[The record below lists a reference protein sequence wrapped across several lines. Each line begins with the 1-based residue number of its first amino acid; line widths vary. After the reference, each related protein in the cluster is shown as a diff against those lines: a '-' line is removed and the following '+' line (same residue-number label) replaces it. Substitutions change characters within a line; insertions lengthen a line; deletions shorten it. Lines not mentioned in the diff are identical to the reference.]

1 MDAHP
6 GTVMREAAR
15 DRSSDAAAGA
25 SHQNDLASEITKIH
39 ETPPI
44 DAIPGTI
51 AGLGGLTEV
60 TTHPTWMRRDIDAA
74 LAVCGDLLRGLDACL
89 PAIAAAIRAAS
100 PRFAIVCG
108 RGSSGHAGTF
118 LRYLLGLRGGL
129 IAADASPSILTVH
142 RAAPAMTGALFV
154 VLSQSGRSP
163 DLVATAAAAR
173 ETGATTLA
181 IVNDPVSPAALACAH
196 VLPIL
201 AGPERAVAA
210 TKTVINTLA
219 AGAALVAAL
228 AGDRMLGDAVAA
240 LPSRLADAL
249 TLAWDGWSDA
259 LVDAPVAYVLAR
271 GPALAIAQELALKL
285 GECVGLPAL
294 AYSTAEFRHGPR
306 AALAPG
312 MPVLV
317 LHSDDASAADTA
329 TLAEE
334 LRAAGNRVFVTGADL
349 RAPPAADALIDPIA
363 LLVPGYGAIERAAR
377 LRGRDPDAP
386 PGLSKVTRTL

>member
-1 MDAHP
+1 M
-6 GTVMREAAR
+6 T
-15 DRSSDAAAGA
+15 S
-25 SHQNDLASEITKIH
+25 Q
-39 ETPPI
+39 
-44 DAIPGTI
+44 
-51 AGLGGLTEV
+51 
-60 TTHPTWMRRDIDAA
+60 PTWMRRDIDAA
-74 LAVCGDLLRGLDACL
+74 STACADLLRGLGTCL
-89 PAIAAAIRAAS
+89 PAIAGAIRAAS

-129 IAADASPSILTVH
+129 IAAEASPSILTVH
-142 RAAPAMTGALFV
+142 HAAPAMAGALFV

-173 ETGATTLA
+173 AAGATTLA
-181 IVNDPVSPAALACAH
+181 IVNDPDSPAAQACAH

-210 TKTVINTLA
+210 TKTVINTLV
-219 AGAALVAAL
+219 AGGALVAEL
-228 AGDRMLGDAVAA
+228 AGDRPLRDALGA
-240 LPSRLADAL
+240 LPERLATAR

-259 LVDAPVAYVLAR
+259 LVAAPVAYVLAR

-285 GECVGLPAL
+285 GECIGLPAL

-317 LHSDDASAADTA
+317 LHSEDASAADTA
-329 TLAEE
+329 TLAAE
-334 LRAAGNRVFVTGADL
+334 LRAAGNDVFVTGADL
-349 RAPPAADALIDPIA
+349 PAPASADALIDPIA
-363 LLVPGYGAIERAAR
+363 LLVSGYGAIERAAR
-377 LRGRDPDAP
+377 RRGRDPDAP

>member
-1 MDAHP
+1 MPA
-6 GTVMREAAR
+6 
-15 DRSSDAAAGA
+15 
-25 SHQNDLASEITKIH
+25 
-39 ETPPI
+39 
-44 DAIPGTI
+44 TI
-51 AGLGGLTEV
+51 AGRGGPKEV
-60 TTHPTWMRRDIDAA
+60 TPHPTWMRRDIDAA
-74 LAVCGDLLRGLDACL
+74 PAACAGLLRGLGLSL
-89 PAIAAAIRAAS
+89 PKIAAALHAAP

-118 LRYLLGLRGGL
+118 LRYLLGLRAGL
-129 IAADASPSILTVH
+129 IAAEASPSILTVH
-142 RAAPAMTGALFV
+142 GAAPAMSGALFV
-154 VLSQSGRSP
+154 LLSQSGRSP

-173 ETGATTLA
+173 RAGAATVA
-181 IVNDPVSPAALACAH
+181 IVNDPASPAAEACAH

-219 AGAALVAAL
+219 AGAALVAELASDRPLREAVDRMPARLDHAL
-228 AGDRMLGDAVAA
+228 ALDW
-240 LPSRLADAL
+240 
-249 TLAWDGWSDA
+249 TTWSDA
-259 LVDAPVAYVLAR
+259 LVPAPAAYVLAR

-285 GECVGLPAL
+285 AECVGLPAL

-317 LHSDDASAADTA
+317 LRSDDTSAADTE
-329 TLAEE
+329 TLARE
-334 LRAAGNRVFVTGADL
+334 LRDAGNAVFVAGADL
-349 RAPPAADALIDPIA
+349 PAPAPDDRLLDPVLA
-363 LLVPGYGAIERAAR
+363 LVPGYGAIERAAR